1 MMDQFFDNF
10 RKASESSLQIQQEFL
25 KQWTQ
30 PWLSG
35 GPFGGAGGA
44 GAAGDAG
51 RNVQRRWVELGVD
64 LLNKH
69 RQSVDATYAA
79 GIQLIE
85 QTFRVSDAKSPDDY
99 RHVMEDLLAQA
110 VRHLQE
116 PERGA
121 VQRLPALVAEV
132 GRSRPRCSRLA
143 RPVTSRSGS
152 TPGAPPTQSGG
163 TAWRRCG
170 GSSRRNAC
178 ETAS

>member
-1 MMDQFFDNF
+1 MGDAMMDQFFDNF

-35 GPFGGAGGA
+35 GPFGSA

-51 RNVQRRWVELGVD
+51 RNVQRRWIELGVD

-85 QTFRVSDAKSPDDY
+85 QTFRVSDAKSPEDY
-99 RHVMEDLLAQA
+99 RHVMEDLWRKLFDTFKTQSEAQFSA
-110 VRHLQE
+110 FQHWSQKSAE
-116 PERGA
+116 A
-121 VQRLPALVAEV
+121 VQD
-132 GRSRPRCSRLA
+132 A
-143 RPVTSRSGS
+143 RV
-152 TPGAPPTQSGG
+152 
-163 TAWRRCG
+163 
-170 GSSRRNAC
+170 
-178 ETAS
+178 